1 MNMNLSTLRK
11 AINEGQYLWRKHALI
26 RLAERGF
33 NQEKVLHVIK
43 EGEVIEDYPD
53 DTPYPS
59 CLIFKKVEQRPIHV
73 VVALDPE
80 DDFAYIITVYE
91 PSSEEFESDFKTRR
105 N

>member
-1 MNMNLSTLRK
+1 MNLSSLKK
-11 AINEGQYLWRKHALI
+11 AINNGQYLWRKHALA
-26 RLAERGF
+26 RLAERGIK
-33 NQEKVLHVIK
+33 QEEALEVIQ
-43 EGEVIEDYPD
+43 EGEVIENYPD

-59 CLIFKKVEQRPIHV
+59 CLIFKKINERPIHV
-73 VVALDPE
+73 VVALDSE